1 MLQKAAKGELQPD
14 RPFLSNAVFT
24 KNVQFRSGA
33 LIACELW
40 LIIVQIKEMWWWH
53 NFFFSFLIFWEALKR
68 NVIFT

>member
-24 KNVQFRSGA
+24 KNVQFLSGA

-40 LIIVQIKEMWWWH
+40 LIMEQIKKMWW
-53 NFFFSFLIFWEALKR
+53 FAQFLFLFLNFWEALKR